1 MKITEF
7 SIRRSAGM
15 TMVIMFFV
23 VLGLV
28 GYNRI
33 GTDMFPKT
41 DIPVVTVV
49 ATYPGAGP
57 EEIETQVVDPIE
69 EAVASLSGLKR
80 VTSSVSEGMTWSFL
94 EFKMG
99 TDVNIAANDAQKVVD
114 AILYKLPKDVV
125 KPIVQKY
132 DINAEPVMTL
142 AVSGDL
148 PLTETYRLAK
158 DRIKQRLETVPG
170 VAKVNLM
177 GGKEREIQVAVD
189 RGRLEAYGLSVNK
202 LITRL
207 KLENYNIPSGRI
219 TEHQTEYTV
228 RLLGQYGSME
238 EIQELRIPLEK
249 GGSVALKEVAEVK
262 DSFKEVRQYSRL
274 NKQEAVGMLIQKQSD
289 ASIVDT
295 AAAVRAEVDRIRKT
309 LPKGVNLVIANDS
322 SNFIKNS
329 LADTK
334 STLFEGVLLTGL
346 VLLFFLREWRSLLI
360 VMLAIPTSII
370 STFMMMYFFG
380 YTFNLLSLM
389 GLSLCVG
396 ILVDDSIVVLENI
409 HRHLKMGKNPIQA
422 AIDGRSEIGMAA
434 VAITLSDIVVFGPI
448 AFMQGMVGQFFRQ
461 FGLTVVFA
469 TLFSLFIS
477 FTLTPMLASKLYKKS
492 GNGEEGNLYTN
503 GQGTRPGTIWKKLS
517 SMLEGI
523 GGRVVNFYRS
533 SLLWSLGHR
542 WTVLGVVTLAL
553 IGSFSL
559 VIMGFVGSAFLAKTD
574 NGRFSITVEL
584 TPGGA
589 LERTDKTM
597 EEVEAKLKQIPE
609 VEYYY
614 TTVGKGGNDWSA
626 KSGSHIGKI
635 AVMLKPKMERERSV
649 FQVAEIVRSWGK
661 KLPVEA
667 FSVTE
672 GGLPG
677 MGDEPPI
684 IVEVTGPDLNTL
696 EKIAG
701 KVEQVVKVT
710 PGVGDVTSSWQG
722 LGQPEMQV
730 KVDRL
735 RAAQYGLSVGEIAQA
750 VRASMEGDVA
760 TLYRDQGKEY
770 DLRVRLREPD
780 RSTGMDLSKIILSN
794 SEGDLIQLSQV
805 ATITQAKGPTQ
816 INHKNRDRLITIKA
830 TTKVAV
836 GALADNWDKTW
847 ASLNLPPGYE
857 IDYYGEIKDQRE
869 SFTDLIFALL
879 LSLVLVYMI
888 LVILYESYLT
898 PFIRMLSLPCG
909 AIGALTALAITGN
922 NLDMMS
928 FIGLIMLDGLAA
940 KNGTLLIDYT
950 NTLME
955 RGMSLKEA
963 LLEAGTTRLRP
974 IFMTSLTMIFGMLPT
989 ALAIADGAEIRK
1001 GMGVVL
1007 VGGLITSTMLTP
1019 ILIPVAY
1026 TLIDDAK
1033 HWLNKTG
1040 RKLRGTVPR
1049 AYEQ

>member
-1 MKITEF
+1 MLVKITEF

-33 GTDMFPKT
+33 GKDMFPKT

-80 VTSSVSEGMTWSFL
+80 VTSSVSEGITWSFL

-238 EIQELRIPLEK
+238 EILELRIPLEK

-309 LPKGVNLVIANDS
+309 LPKGVNLVIA
-322 SNFIKNS
+322 
-329 LADTK
+329 
-334 STLFEGVLLTGL
+334 
-346 VLLFFLREWRSLLI
+346 
-360 VMLAIPTSII
+360 
-370 STFMMMYFFG
+370 
-380 YTFNLLSLM
+380 
-389 GLSLCVG
+389 
-396 ILVDDSIVVLENI
+396 ENI

-553 IGSFSL
+553 IGSF
-559 VIMGFVGSAFLAKTD
+559 
-574 NGRFSITVEL
+574 R
-584 TPGGA
+584 
-589 LERTDKTM
+589 
-597 EEVEAKLKQIPE
+597 
-609 VEYYY
+609 
-614 TTVGKGGNDWSA
+614 
-626 KSGSHIGKI
+626 
-635 AVMLKPKMERERSV
+635 
-649 FQVAEIVRSWGK
+649 
-661 KLPVEA
+661 
-667 FSVTE
+667 
-672 GGLPG
+672 
-677 MGDEPPI
+677 
-684 IVEVTGPDLNTL
+684 
-696 EKIAG
+696 
-701 KVEQVVKVT
+701 
-710 PGVGDVTSSWQG
+710 
-722 LGQPEMQV
+722 
-730 KVDRL
+730 
-735 RAAQYGLSVGEIAQA
+735 
-750 VRASMEGDVA
+750 
-760 TLYRDQGKEY
+760 
-770 DLRVRLREPD
+770 
-780 RSTGMDLSKIILSN
+780 
-794 SEGDLIQLSQV
+794 
-805 ATITQAKGPTQ
+805 
-816 INHKNRDRLITIKA
+816 
-830 TTKVAV
+830 
-836 GALADNWDKTW
+836 
-847 ASLNLPPGYE
+847 
-857 IDYYGEIKDQRE
+857 
-869 SFTDLIFALL
+869 
-879 LSLVLVYMI
+879 
-888 LVILYESYLT
+888 
-898 PFIRMLSLPCG
+898 
-909 AIGALTALAITGN
+909 
-922 NLDMMS
+922 
-928 FIGLIMLDGLAA
+928 
-940 KNGTLLIDYT
+940 
-950 NTLME
+950 
-955 RGMSLKEA
+955 
-963 LLEAGTTRLRP
+963 
-974 IFMTSLTMIFGMLPT
+974 
-989 ALAIADGAEIRK
+989 
-1001 GMGVVL
+1001 
-1007 VGGLITSTMLTP
+1007 
-1019 ILIPVAY
+1019 
-1026 TLIDDAK
+1026 
-1033 HWLNKTG
+1033 
-1040 RKLRGTVPR
+1040 
-1049 AYEQ
+1049 

>member
-1 MKITEF
+1 MLVKITEF

-33 GTDMFPKT
+33 GKDMFPKT

-177 GGKEREIQVAVD
+177 GGKEREIQVDVD
-189 RGRLEAYGLSVNK
+189 RGRLEAYGLSINK
-202 LITRL
+202 VISRL

-238 EIQELRIPLEK
+238 EILELRIPLEK

-309 LPKGVNLVIANDS
+309 LPKGVNLVIA
-322 SNFIKNS
+322 
-329 LADTK
+329 
-334 STLFEGVLLTGL
+334 
-346 VLLFFLREWRSLLI
+346 
-360 VMLAIPTSII
+360 
-370 STFMMMYFFG
+370 
-380 YTFNLLSLM
+380 
-389 GLSLCVG
+389 
-396 ILVDDSIVVLENI
+396 ENI

-553 IGSFSL
+553 IGSFSF

-667 FSVTE
+667 FSVT
-672 GGLPG
+672 
-677 MGDEPPI
+677 
-684 IVEVTGPDLNTL
+684 GPDLNTL

-770 DLRVRLREPD
+770 DLRVRLREAD

-989 ALAIADGAEIRK
+989 ALAMADGAEIRK

-1007 VGGLITSTMLTP
+1007 VGGLITSTLLTP

-1033 HWLNKTG
+1033 HWLSKTG